1 MIKINLL
8 PPGTRSSSARSI
20 GVFPWK
26 KIGAPLCTLVVL
38 YSVWILAAR
47 QLESGAL
54 VRLTAEQ
61 ENLKPKKAQIQKEEA
76 ALRAL
81 QNRVDVLQSLK
92 VPSAQWAPRLN
103 LLSDALVGQLWFSA
117 LNYEPIAMATPK
129 KEVTPSKE
137 APPKKG
143 PDLGLGGVPALLLQG
158 SAFVTADE
166 KSSPVSR
173 FLQRLREHPEF
184 KRRFSGLDL
193 KSVEHRKVKE
203 QEISDFVITLYP
215 TTR

>member
-8 PPGTRSSSARSI
+8 PAGTRPSSARSV

-26 KIGAPLCTLVVL
+26 KFGTPLCVLVVL
-38 YSVWILAAR
+38 YSIVLLGVR

-54 VRLTAEQ
+54 TRLTAEQ
-61 ENLKPKKAQIQKEEA
+61 ESLKPQKAQIQKAEA

-81 QNRVDVLQSLK
+81 QNRAAVLQGLK
-92 VPSAQWAPRLN
+92 VPQVQWAPRLN
-103 LLSDALVGQLWFSA
+103 LLSDSVVGQLWFSS
-117 LNYEPIAMATPK
+117 LVYESGTAPK
-129 KEVTPSKE
+129 KESAPSKE

-143 PDLGLGGVPALLLQG
+143 PDLSPGGVQVLRLEG
-158 SAFVTADE
+158 SAFVAADE

-193 KSVEHRKVKE
+193 KSVEHRKVQE

-215 TTR
+215 TR

>member
-38 YSVWILAAR
+38 YSIWILAAR

-61 ENLKPKKAQIQKEEA
+61 ESLKPQKAQIQKEEA

-92 VPSAQWAPRLN
+92 VPQAQWAPRLN
-103 LLSDALVGQLWFSA
+103 LLSDALVGQLWFSS
-117 LNYEPIAMATPK
+117 LNYEPVAPIK
-129 KEVTPSKE
+129 KEVIPSKE
-137 APPKKG
+137 VPPKKG
-143 PDLGLGGVPALLLQG
+143 PDLVSGGVPALLLQG
-158 SAFVTADE
+158 SAFVAADE